1 MRYTLTLLLTWP
13 LLIFFSYTATAQVG
27 IAMSGVIYS
36 TEDHGPV
43 TDSTTLYTIKEIL
56 IEGNSKTRDK
66 IILRELSFSKDE
78 QYPLNELIGRFEKA
92 KKQLLNTA
100 LFLDVVVSLQ
110 AINGDEASVQIA
122 VRERWYIFP
131 MPYVDV
137 VDRSMQEWIK
147 RHDMDLD
154 RVNYGLRIT
163 HKNLTGHNDRFYMN
177 LTNGYS
183 KQVTFKYDKLHLD
196 KKLQWTTNMSVTY
209 GKRREIT
216 YANIGHRHFSYK
228 DESQFVHSYF
238 GANVEFVY
246 RKAIKSSHM
255 FGVGYRNDNVSDTV
269 FKMSPAFST
278 QKQRLSY
285 PEIYYSWSYANV
297 DFIPY
302 PTRGF
307 ISDVSVS
314 KKGFTSDMNLWQ
326 ATIRT
331 STSIPVSQKS
341 FFNIRATGMLK
352 LPFEQPFVNQAF
364 VGARGMYL
372 QGYEDYVID
381 GVAGG
386 FTKLTFTRE
395 LFKTNIRVRS
405 QRIKKLN
412 DVPVKAYAKVFG
424 NTGYI
429 YQKNPHPLNMLNNHL
444 LYSGGVGID
453 VVLFYDLT
461 FRFEWSVNHLGQN
474 GLYLH
479 DRRYL

>member
-13 LLIFFSYTATAQVG
+13 LLTFFANTANSQVG
-27 IAMSGVIYS
+27 LALSGVIYS
-36 TEDHGPV
+36 TEENVPV
-43 TDSTTLYTIKEIL
+43 PDSTASYNIKEIV
-56 IEGNSKTRDK
+56 IEGNNKTRDK
-66 IILRELSFSKDE
+66 IILRELSFSKNE
-78 QYPLNELIGRFEKA
+78 QYPLNELIEKFEKA

-100 LFLDVVVSLQ
+100 LFMDVAVSLL
-110 AINGDEASVQIA
+110 AIDGSEASVQIT

-154 RVNYGLRIT
+154 RVNYGMRVT

-183 KQVTFKYDKLHLD
+183 KQVTAKYDHVYLD
-196 KKLQWTTNMSVTY
+196 KKLQWSTNLSVTY

-238 GANVEFVY
+238 GANVEISY
-246 RKAIKSSHM
+246 RKAIRSSHT
-255 FGVGYRNDNVSDTV
+255 FGIGYRNDNISDTV
-269 FKMSPAFST
+269 FKMSPGFST

-285 PEIYYSWSYANV
+285 PEIYYGWSYSNV

-307 ISDVSVS
+307 RSDLSLN
-314 KKGFTSDMNLWQ
+314 KKGFFGDMNLWQ
-326 ATIRT
+326 AIART
-331 STSIPVSQKS
+331 SASFPVTPKS
-341 FFNIRATGMLK
+341 FFNVRATGVLK
-352 LPFEQPFVNQAF
+352 LPFDQPFVNQAF
-364 VGARGMYL
+364 VGAHGMYL
-372 QGYEDYVID
+372 QGYEDFVID

-395 LFKTNIRVRS
+395 LFKTRVRVRS
-405 QRIKKLN
+405 EKIKRLN
-412 DVPVKAYAKVFG
+412 DIPIKAYAKVFG
-424 NTGYI
+424 NSGYI
-429 YQKNPHPLNMLNNHL
+429 YQKNPHPLNMLNNQL

-453 VVLFYDLT
+453 IVLFYDLT
-461 FRFEWSVNHLGQN
+461 FRFEWSLNHLGQN